1 MVIAGAVAESAGAL
15 LGRIEDLLPRF
26 TATPPRVAVS
36 VLGESVVSV
45 GAVRLALDHVER
57 HALDL
62 ELAGR

>member
-1 MVIAGAVAESAGAL
+1 
-15 LGRIEDLLPRF
+15 
-26 TATPPRVAVS
+26 
-36 VLGESVVSV
+36 VVSV